1 MFLRLEMIAQER
13 KANTLMWNQGS
24 NYHDSLGYLWPGT
37 SYVVVSVVTYAKRRD
52 YLLLI
57 MTAPSYKLSDHFIL
71 VSAGMNYVNNTT
83 DF

>member
-1 MFLRLEMIAQER
+1 MFLRPEMIAQER

-24 NYHDSLGYLWPGT
+24 NYHDSLGYRWPGA
-37 SYVVVSVVTYAKRRD
+37 SYVVVSVVTYSKPRD
-52 YLLLI
+52 YLLLS
-57 MTAPSYKLSDHFIL
+57 MTAPSYKLSIRFSL